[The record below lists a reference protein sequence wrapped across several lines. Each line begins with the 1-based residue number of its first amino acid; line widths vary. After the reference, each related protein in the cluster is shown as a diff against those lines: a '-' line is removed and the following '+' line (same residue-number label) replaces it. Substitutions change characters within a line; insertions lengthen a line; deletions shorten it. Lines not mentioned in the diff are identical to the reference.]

1 MRLRDKLARTNF
13 VNFTKSRTLGYLEPF
28 FSSVTVGA
36 MHFHIT
42 SRSNGGI
49 MGFLCVSMQGKNI
62 HNPQLL

>member
-1 MRLRDKLARTNF
+1 MCVCSPYSLKSLGGSQLVRLRDKLARTNF

-42 SRSNGGI
+42 G
-49 MGFLCVSMQGKNI
+49 
-62 HNPQLL
+62 